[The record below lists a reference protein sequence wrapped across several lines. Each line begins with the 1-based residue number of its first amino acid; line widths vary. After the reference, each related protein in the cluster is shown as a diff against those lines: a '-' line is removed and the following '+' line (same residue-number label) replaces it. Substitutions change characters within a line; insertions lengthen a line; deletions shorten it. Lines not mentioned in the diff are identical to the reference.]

1 MVETELGEIPKWR
14 ALGDDSRHG
23 LLDEALDFLTE
34 PRVCAIYSGLE
45 R

>member
-1 MVETELGEIPKWR
+1 LGEIPNSR

-23 LLDEALDFLTE
+23 LLDEALDCLTE